1 MKFQLMQSVA
11 TSTQKLSNRSSD
23 VILVKT
29 AFVGERSVV
38 GLIQSLD
45 RDTLTNEPTAVKMNT
60 TKRQQLNITKK
71 SGMTPLGHREDH
83 RTTLVL
89 GQLSLSSF
97 QGR

>member
-60 TKRQQLNITKK
+60 TKPSTTKHNK
-71 SGMTPLGHREDH
+71 EVWHDTVGTQRGS
-83 RTTLVL
+83 
-89 GQLSLSSF
+89 
-97 QGR
+97 